1 MLITNNIITMNG
13 IKEILTNRVHKIH
26 NKSHRRMMTKNGVLD
41 KVDLEINKSFSIVD
55 ALDDLNHL
63 VKYTQDYPVENSSIV
78 HFETDLVVMSRENY
92 DELLKLI
99 DGE

>member
-1 MLITNNIITMNG
+1 
-13 IKEILTNRVHKIH
+13 
-26 NKSHRRMMTKNGVLD
+26 MMTKNGVLD
-41 KVDLEINKSFSIVD
+41 KVDLQINKSFSIID

-63 VKYTQDYPVENSSIV
+63 VKYTQDYPVEDSSIV

-99 DGE
+99 DDKK

>member
-1 MLITNNIITMNG
+1 MSG

-41 KVDLEINKSFSIVD
+41 KVDLQINKSFSIID

-63 VKYTQDYPVENSSIV
+63 VKYTQDYPVEDSSIV

-99 DGE
+99 DDKK

>member
-1 MLITNNIITMNG
+1 MNG
-13 IKEILTNRVHKIH
+13 IKEILTNRVHKIN

-41 KVDLEINKSFSIVD
+41 KVDLQINKSFSIVD

-63 VKYTQDYPVENSSIV
+63 VKYNQDYPVEDSSIV

-99 DGE
+99 DGIK